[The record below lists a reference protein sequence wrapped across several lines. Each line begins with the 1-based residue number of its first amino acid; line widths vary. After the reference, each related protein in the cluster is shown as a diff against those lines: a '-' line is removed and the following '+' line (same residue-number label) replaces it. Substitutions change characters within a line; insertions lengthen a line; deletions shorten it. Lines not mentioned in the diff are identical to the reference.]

1 LRVVA
6 VRVVGASRGG
16 AQTGSLRERARAG
29 VCYVYYQ
36 GWVSAFRSANWPA
49 RVGLTRCSA
58 GEGSDPRSQR
68 RRWMTG
74 RTLLRVARRLGRDHP
89 RILREKATD
98 SVDLDFYTIRLEPGA
113 ENPAAQACID
123 CSFGSDHACAAV
135 RCKSVVLPVLLVAWI
150 GQPVVQV
157 GGSLEERVVARAV
170 IGRPPPQGLRAARAE
185 ARSFP
190 MPVPAAAGTP
200 RPVAR
205 FSSLAGSPSSEN
217 AAAAGSR
224 HCPRLRRWCA
234 NPANGASAGW
244 CCGPQPDRRRS

>member
-1 LRVVA
+1 
-6 VRVVGASRGG
+6 
-16 AQTGSLRERARAG
+16 
-29 VCYVYYQ
+29 
-36 GWVSAFRSANWPA
+36 
-49 RVGLTRCSA
+49 
-58 GEGSDPRSQR
+58 
-68 RRWMTG
+68 MTG

-244 CCGPQPDRRRS
+244 FCGPQPDRRRS